1 MPNPRSVRSSQ
12 RSVLACTNCSRRKIK
27 CSKTIPCTACVRQNK
42 AAQCQREPVAV
53 VSRRS
58 AGRSRASIAL
68 DDPETVPLS
77 VPVPEAARFA
87 AVPTTSVEELPLT
100 GIPALSSNDSPP
112 QIDDQIIEHLLA
124 SLSKPDTR
132 LTNEAAAMLEFLTHG
147 RRNILDQFIGRES
160 IFTSIA
166 QPAQKWD
173 AFLPVDV
180 ARSLLVLHEKHLIW
194 MHNTVHMPTFLLEFD
209 ENILKSECDRTWIA
223 LYYAL
228 LSVRCAPCCS
238 TGEPNASQANPLPS
252 RQRLPIISATGN
264 HSGASRILFDKSREL
279 LYEAEF
285 MDKHKLTSV
294 QTICL
299 LVQVAHN
306 FDKSDLICVLVSA
319 AIRIAQC
326 LNLHRLGLDNPGAT
340 INEAVAR
347 EVRKR
352 VWWFLVRYDW
362 LQIPFQNTCQ
372 IHYSQFSTPMPAN
385 CHDDEERMIKDGRVN
400 AQPVGTS
407 TVTTWTNCLA
417 QMSVVMWRHH
427 DNMSRKGSR
436 VTDAIDGRYD
446 EVIRADEEIKSLY
459 LSWSDTLRDVNT
471 TPSDNPAT
479 DGLPTA
485 LMPAMLLM
493 SIAQKIFTIHRQF
506 QLSCF
511 RDRRYAFS
519 QLSCVT
525 IAERSIEAFKRWPD
539 CLETR
544 ICRRMW
550 TTLSYMISC
559 SITLLFALLFKAQNT
574 LTHDVERLR
583 AYVEFGKDFLGK
595 EAQASSIARRG
606 DRLLGAL
613 MELERTSGF
622 SSDIEADIGDTIRRV
637 ALADDDGVEANP
649 GEAYQ
654 MAFPY
659 GQDLWES
666 LMRDPA
672 EGEMI

>member
-53 VSRRS
+53 ASRRS
-58 AGRSRASIAL
+58 VVRSRASTAL
-68 DDPETVPLS
+68 DDPPPVI
-77 VPVPEAARFA
+77 VPVQEAATLA
-87 AVPTTSVEELPLT
+87 QVSPTSIDEVATVNPTAGSIATSTNESLPH
-100 GIPALSSNDSPP
+100 
-112 QIDDQIIEHLLA
+112 IDERMIEQLLA
-124 SLSKPDTR
+124 SLSTPDTR

-147 RRNILDQFIGRES
+147 RRNILNQFIGRES
-160 IFTSIA
+160 VSTSMT
-166 QPAQKWD
+166 QPVQKWD
-173 AFLPVDV
+173 TFLPVGD
-180 ARSLLVLHEKHLIW
+180 ARSLLVLHGKHLTW
-194 MHNTVHMPTFLLEFD
+194 MHNTVHMPTFLREFD
-209 ENILKSECDRTWIA
+209 ENVLKVECDRNWIA

-228 LSVRCAPCCS
+228 LSQTLYHLDSAYLSSLP
-238 TGEPNASQANPLPS
+238 QAEN
-252 RQRLPIISATGN
+252 N
-264 HSGASRILFDKSREL
+264 ASRILFDKSREM
-279 LYEAEF
+279 LYKSEF

-306 FDKSDLICVLVSA
+306 FDKSDLICVLVSS

-326 LNLHRLGLDNPGAT
+326 LNLHRLGLDDPGAGV
-340 INEAVAR
+340 NEVIDR

-372 IHYSQFSTPMPAN
+372 IHYSQFNTPMPAN
-385 CHDDEERMIKDGRVN
+385 CHDDEERMINDDRVN
-400 AQPVGTS
+400 VRPAEICTI
-407 TVTTWTNCLA
+407 TTWTNCLA
-417 QMSVVMWRHH
+417 QMAIVMWRHH
-427 DNMSRKGSR
+427 DRMLR
-436 VTDAIDGRYD
+436 VGNTQTDDIDRRYN
-446 EVIRADEEIKSLY
+446 EVIRADEEIKGLY
-459 LSWSDTLRDVNT
+459 LSWSNTLRDVKI
-471 TPSDNPAT
+471 TPSDNPTT
-479 DGLPTA
+479 DGLPTG

-493 SIAQKIFTIHRQF
+493 SIAQKIFTVHRQF

-525 IAERSIEAFKRWPD
+525 IAERSIEAFQRWPD
-539 CLETR
+539 CLEAR

-559 SITLLFALLFKAQNT
+559 SITLLLALLLKAQNT
-574 LTHDVERLR
+574 LTHDWERLR
-583 AYVEFGKDFLGK
+583 AYVEYGK
-595 EAQASSIARRG
+595 EFIGKEVQVSSIAKRG
-606 DRLLGAL
+606 VRLLSAL
-613 MELERTSGF
+613 MELERTSKF

-649 GEAYQ
+649 GEGYQ
-654 MAFPY
+654 MVFPY

-666 LMRDPA
+666 LMRDPTEA
-672 EGEMI
+672 ELI

>member
-27 CSKTIPCTACVRQNK
+27 CSKTIPCTACVHQSK
-42 AAQCQREPVAV
+42 ADQCQREPVAV

-58 AGRSRASIAL
+58 VVRARASTAP
-68 DDPETVPLS
+68 DDPTTVPPSAL
-77 VPVPEAARFA
+77 VPEAASFA
-87 AVPTTSVEELPLT
+87 AVPPTSAEEVPPT
-100 GIPALSSNDSPP
+100 VNPALSSTAASSNDPLP
-112 QIDDQIIEHLLA
+112 QIDERMIEQLLA
-124 SLSKPDTR
+124 SLSTPDTR

-147 RRNILDQFIGRES
+147 RRNILNRFIGRES
-160 IFTSIA
+160 VSTSMT
-166 QPAQKWD
+166 QPVQKWD
-173 AFLPVDV
+173 AFLPVED
-180 ARSLLVLHEKHLIW
+180 ARSLLALHEKHLTW
-194 MHNTVHMPTFLLEFD
+194 MHNTVHMPTFLREFD
-209 ENILKSECDRTWIA
+209 ENILKIECDSNWIA

-228 LSVRCAPCCS
+228 LSQTLYHLDNVYLS
-238 TGEPNASQANPLPS
+238 SLP
-252 RQRLPIISATGN
+252 QPITVDSK
-264 HSGASRILFDKSREL
+264 ASRILFEKSREM
-279 LYEAEF
+279 LYKAEF

-326 LNLHRLGLDNPGAT
+326 LNLHRLGLDDPGAGVS
-340 INEAVAR
+340 EVVDR

-372 IHYSQFSTPMPAN
+372 IHYSQFNTPMPAN
-385 CHDDEERMIKDGRVN
+385 CHDDEQRMIKDGRVN
-400 AQPVGTS
+400 AQPAEICTI
-407 TVTTWTNCLA
+407 TTWTNCLA

-427 DNMSRKGSR
+427 DHMLRKGSTE
-436 VTDAIDGRYD
+436 TDGIYGRYD

-459 LSWSDTLRDVNT
+459 LSWPDTLRDFNT
-471 TPSDNPAT
+471 TPSDHPAT

-493 SIAQKIFTIHRQF
+493 SIAQKIFTVHRQF

-525 IAERSIEAFKRWPD
+525 IAERSIEAFQRWPD
-539 CLETR
+539 CLEAR
-544 ICRRMW
+544 ICRGMW

-559 SITLLFALLFKAQNT
+559 SITLLFALLFKTQNA
-574 LTHDVERLR
+574 LTHDLERLR

-595 EAQASSIARRG
+595 EVQASSIARRG
-606 DRLLGAL
+606 VRLLGAL

-649 GEAYQ
+649 GEGYQ
-654 MAFPY
+654 MVFPY